1 MIQTYFYFCVN
12 LLRNRNLYPHYRIY
26 CCLHISKKKKRR
38 KGRRRGRKK

>member
-1 MIQTYFYFCVN
+1 MQVRVPIEH
-12 LLRNRNLYPHYRIY
+12 LRNRNLYPHYRIY